1 MKQSFL
7 IPILP
12 VILLP
17 APIKAFPSESNVETF
32 SGDISSVA
40 GRSKVALAPQTYES
54 GAGLS
59 LVGIW

>member
-1 MKQSFL
+1 VKQSFL

-17 APIKAFPSESNVETF
+17 APIKAFPSEFNEVTI
-32 SGDISSVA
+32 SGEISSVA
-40 GRSKVALAPQTYES
+40 GRSRLALAPQTHES